1 MFEKEIRAAYEN
13 GKIEL
18 DTMGQLASENFSLRS
33 LLKAVERGWMDV
45 DTTEEIISAVI
56 GK

>member
-1 MFEKEIRAAYEN
+1 MFEKEIRAAYKN

-18 DTMGQLASENFSLRS
+18 DTMGQLASENFSLGS

-45 DTTEEIISAVI
+45 DTTEKIISAVI